1 MRVGIIGVGMTAFRP
16 STPEYSWKELMFEAA
31 SRAYADAGVDPRT
44 DVDSFLTCAEDYYE
58 GFGIFDEF
66 VPDQLGAVLRRMC
79 TVTGDGLQGLANAFM
94 QIQTGLV
101 NVAVVEAHSKISDLL
116 TLDGVIE
123 HALDPI
129 WNKPLGGHPFLVA
142 GLEADAFL
150 RQTRTSPKALAAV
163 VAKNRT
169 NALRNPLAA
178 YGAAVD
184 EDHVLRSEERF
195 APLRA
200 LDISNPADGCVVLV
214 LASEAAAKKLDG
226 NPVWIRGIGW
236 SSDSPSLETR
246 DWSQAVYAQ
255 LAAQMAYRLA
265 KVRRPAS
272 EIDFAEVD
280 DRFSYKELQHL
291 EALGLAKKGE
301 AGRKVTKGEYDPGGR
316 LPVNASGGSLGC
328 GNVFEATGL
337 HRAAEV
343 ALQLRGDAGSH
354 QLDGVR
360 VGIAQSWR
368 FVPTATGAVA
378 VLGVGR

>member
-1 MRVGIIGVGMTAFRP
+1 LRVGIIGVGMTAFRT

-66 VPDQLGAVLRRMC
+66 TPDQLGAVLRRMC
-79 TVTGDGLQGLANAFM
+79 TVSGDGLQGLANAFM

-101 NVAVVEAHSKISDLL
+101 EIAVVEAHSKASDIL
-116 TLDGVIE
+116 TLDGIIE

-129 WNKPLGGHPFLVA
+129 WNKPLGGHPFVA
-142 GLEADAFL
+142 VGLEADAFL
-150 RQTRTSPKALAAV
+150 RATRTSPKALAAV

-169 NALRNPLAA
+169 NALLNPRSA
-178 YGAAVD
+178 YGADVD
-184 EDHVLRSEERF
+184 PEDVLRSEPRF
-195 APLRA
+195 TPLRA
-200 LDISNPADGCVVLV
+200 LDIAGPADGCIVLV
-214 LASEAAAKKLDG
+214 LASEAAAKRRHA
-226 NPVWIRGIGW
+226 NPVWIRGVGW
-236 SSDSPSLETR
+236 ASDSPSLETR
-246 DWSQAVYAQ
+246 DWSQALYAQ
-255 LAAQMAYRLA
+255 LAGQMAFRLA

-272 EIDFAEVD
+272 EVDFAEVD

-301 AGRKVTKGEYDPGGR
+301 AGRKVSAGEYGPDGR

-343 ALQLRGDAGSH
+343 ALQLRGEAGTH
-354 QLDGVR
+354 QLDGVE
-360 VGIAQSWR
+360 VGVAQSWR

-378 VLGVGR
+378 VLGVGT

>member
-1 MRVGIIGVGMTAFRP
+1 MRVGIIGIGMTAFRP

-66 VPDQLGAVLRRMC
+66 VPDQLGAALRRMC
-79 TVTGDGLQGLANAFM
+79 TVSGDGLQGLANAFM
-94 QIQTGLV
+94 QIQTGLFEV
-101 NVAVVEAHSKISDLL
+101 VVVEAHSKVSDLL
-116 TLDGVIE
+116 TLEGVVE
-123 HALDPI
+123 HGLDPI
-129 WNKPLGGHPFLVA
+129 WNKPLGAHPFVVA

-150 RQTRTSPKALAAV
+150 RATRTNPKALAAV
-163 VAKNRT
+163 VVKNRG

-178 YGAAVD
+178 YAANVD
-184 EDHVLRSEERF
+184 LDQALQSEERF
-195 APLRA
+195 SPLRA
-200 LDISNPADGCVVLV
+200 LDIANPADGCVVLV
-214 LASEAAAKKLDG
+214 LASERAARRLHA

-236 SSDSPSLETR
+236 STDSPGLETR
-246 DWSQAVYAQ
+246 DWTQAAYAQ

-272 EIDFAEVD
+272 EIGFAEVD

-291 EALGLAKKGE
+291 EALGLAKKGG
-301 AGRKVTKGEYDPGGR
+301 AGRKAAKGEYSVGGR
-316 LPVNASGGSLGC
+316 FPVNASGGSLGC

-343 ALQLRGDAGSH
+343 ALQLRGEAGTH
-354 QLDGVR
+354 QIDGAR
-360 VGIAQSWR
+360 VGVAQSWR
-368 FVPTATGAVA
+368 FVPSATGAVA